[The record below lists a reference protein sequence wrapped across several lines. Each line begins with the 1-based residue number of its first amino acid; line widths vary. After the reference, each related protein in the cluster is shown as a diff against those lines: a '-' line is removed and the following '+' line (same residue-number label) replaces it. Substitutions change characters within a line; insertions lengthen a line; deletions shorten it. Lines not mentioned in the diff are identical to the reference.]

1 MNDRP
6 TDPNPLEADGLEA
19 EQQIRPARFCDMLGQ
34 ESVKQKLKIAVE
46 AAIHRGEAMDH
57 VILHGPPGLGKTT
70 LAYVL
75 ANELG
80 VDVAPTSGPVIER
93 ASDLAG
99 LLSNLKERDILF
111 IDEIHRINRIAEEHL
126 YSAMEDFTLDLMIDS
141 GPSARSVQIPLEKFT
156 LIGATTR
163 WGLLTPPMRSRF
175 GIVERLD
182 FYSTEE
188 LAQIVTRS
196 AGILNIEVDVEGAL
210 EVAMRSRGTPRI
222 AIRLLRRS
230 RDFAQARADGV
241 ITGSVAVDALELLN
255 IDRIGLDEMDRRLLS
270 AVIEKFGGG
279 PVGLSNLATAV
290 SEESDTIEEVYEP
303 FLIQEGFLKRTSRGR
318 EATIRAYEHLGL
330 KPPQPSPDQM
340 PLL

>member
-1 MNDRP
+1 
-6 TDPNPLEADGLEA
+6 
-19 EQQIRPARFCDMLGQ
+19 
-34 ESVKQKLKIAVE
+34 
-46 AAIHRGEAMDH
+46 
-57 VILHGPPGLGKTT
+57 
-70 LAYVL
+70 
-75 ANELG
+75 
-80 VDVAPTSGPVIER
+80 
-93 ASDLAG
+93 
-99 LLSNLKERDILF
+99 
-111 IDEIHRINRIAEEHL
+111 
-126 YSAMEDFTLDLMIDS
+126 
-141 GPSARSVQIPLEKFT
+141 
-156 LIGATTR
+156 
-163 WGLLTPPMRSRF
+163 
-175 GIVERLD
+175 
-182 FYSTEE
+182 
-188 LAQIVTRS
+188 
-196 AGILNIEVDVEGAL
+196 
-210 EVAMRSRGTPRI
+210 MRSRGTPRI